1 MSSVAINQF
10 FELGKIF
17 AVILQDQQASSF
29 IPIPQISGA
38 NHTQTHGM
46 LKLLSICK
54 YYFAKNGQKGSL
66 FQT

>member
-1 MSSVAINQF
+1 MI
-10 FELGKIF
+10 
-17 AVILQDQQASSF
+17 AVILQDQQALSI